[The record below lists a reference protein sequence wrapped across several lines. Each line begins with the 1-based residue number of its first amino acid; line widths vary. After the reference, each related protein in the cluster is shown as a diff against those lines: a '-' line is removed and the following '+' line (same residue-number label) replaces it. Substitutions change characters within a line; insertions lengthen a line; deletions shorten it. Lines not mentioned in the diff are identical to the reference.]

1 MRRPAAQPKPQTAE
15 LKSSPA
21 PTGGWV
27 ANRNL
32 AQPNTGAQ
40 GAAMLDNWFPT
51 AASIILRRGSGVYAT
66 VGGGVATTRSLFSY
80 VNGVQEELFAATD
93 TNIYNITASPVSVRS
108 GLTSG
113 NWVVA
118 QFATAGGIFL
128 RGVNGQ
134 NTPFVYDGSTFG
146 TAPALTFA
154 APDGALSPSILSFVW
169 AYKNRL
175 FFIQR
180 DSLDAWYLNVDQIG
194 GELTKM
200 PLGGV
205 FGRGGSLLFGAV
217 WSLDSGAQGG
227 LSEQCIF
234 VTTEGEVAVFQGD
247 NPSNAASWSKVGVY
261 RIGKPLGPQAFIRAG
276 GDLVIA
282 TSIGF
287 VPLSQAIQ
295 RDFAALAPSAVSFPI
310 EVAWNEAVEQRS
322 AMPWACEVWPSKQ
335 MLVIALPTG
344 TEQDPIMFV
353 ANART
358 GAWARFTGW
367 DGTCLAIFKERL
379 FFGTKDG
386 KIIEANIT
394 GQDQGQPFTGVY
406 VPLFDDLGTPAS
418 MKVSEMARATFRTGI
433 RFSGW
438 LAMQTDFQIVLPI
451 TPDAPFIPAGS
462 EWGNAIWGD
471 AIWGGG
477 RPFITQQDWQAISG
491 IGYALAPSVQATSG
505 SDVPLD
511 AELIR
516 IDYTYHTAQVV
527 S

>member
-1 MRRPAAQPKPQTAE
+1 MRRPVAQPKPRSAE

-32 AQPNTGAQ
+32 AQPNTGEQ
-40 GAAMLDNWFPT
+40 GAAVLDNFFPT
-51 AASIILRRGSGVYAT
+51 AASVIMRRGSSEFAA
-66 VGGGVATTRSLFSY
+66 VGDGSQDTKSLFTY
-80 VNGVQEELFAATD
+80 INGVQEEMFAATD
-93 TNIYNITASPVSVRS
+93 SSIYNITTSPTSVMS
-108 GLTSG
+108 GLSNG

-134 NTPFVYDGSTFG
+134 NTPFVYDGATFG

-154 APDGALSPSILSFVW
+154 APDAALLPSILSYVW

-180 DSLDAWYLNVDQIG
+180 DSLDAWYLPVDQIG
-194 GELTKM
+194 GELVKL

-217 WSLDSGAQGG
+217 WSLDSGEQGG

-234 VTTEGEVAVFQGD
+234 VTTEGEIAVFQGD
-247 NPSNAASWSKVGVY
+247 NPSSASAWSKVGVY

-295 RDFAALAPSAVSFPI
+295 RDFAALAPAAVSFPI
-310 EVAWNEAVEQRS
+310 EVAWNEAVELRS
-322 AMPWACEVWPSKQ
+322 STGWNCEVWPSKQ
-335 MLVIALPTG
+335 MLVIALPSAS
-344 TEQDPIMFV
+344 EQEPMMFV

-367 DGTCLAIFKERL
+367 DGTSLAVFKERF
-379 FFGTKDG
+379 FFGAKGG
-386 KIIEANIT
+386 KIIEANVT
-394 GQDQGQPFTGVY
+394 GLDLGMPFTGVY

-418 MKVSEMARATFRTGI
+418 MKIAEMARATFRTGI
-433 RFSGW
+433 SFADRV
-438 LAMQTDFQIVLPI
+438 AMQTDFQIVLP
-451 TPDAPFIPAGS
+451 TAPDAPFIPAGS

-471 AIWGGG
+471 AVWGGG
-477 RPFITQQDWQAISG
+477 RPFITQQNWLAVSG
-491 IGYALAPSVQATSG
+491 TGYAVAPSVQATSG
-505 SDVPLD
+505 SMVPLD

-516 IDYTYHTAQVV
+516 IDYTYHTAEVV